1 MEFYSVKHRKKVDV
15 SEDVISKR
23 VVERTTKD
31 GGIQKRYM
39 LVAETKVD
47 GDQVKMTKFVNQAT
61 FDGIKD

>member
-1 MEFYSVKHRKKVDV
+1 MEFYSVKHRKKVEV
-15 SEDVISKR
+15 PEAAISKR

-39 LVAETKVD
+39 LIAETAVD

-61 FDGIKD
+61 FDSIKG

>member
-31 GGIQKRYM
+31 GGVQKRYM
-39 LVAETKVD
+39 LVAEMKVD

-61 FDGIKD
+61 FDGIKG

>member
-31 GGIQKRYM
+31 GGVQKRYM

-61 FDGIKD
+61 FDGIKG